1 MELRGKDTKDFVI
14 YNRKMQKISPIK
26 ERILKFADTL
36 DISRREFYKK
46 TGISRGT
53 LESSTGITE
62 DTLAKFIAAFGEL
75 SPEWILTG
83 NGEMYRHTHTHP
95 ASQKLGNQGKDT
107 KDFSTNDTNF
117 INIDTPVAQRTT
129 EPGAGIPL
137 IPIDAVAGLPVGE
150 SLAARF
156 IDCAHYV
163 IPEFVNLN
171 VEYMIRVSGSSM
183 YPKYSN
189 GDILACRRVQDVL
202 FFQWGKIYVI
212 DSSQGALVKR
222 VFQDED
228 PDRILLVSDNREHYP
243 PFSIPKSDIRS
254 LSIVVGVIR
263 LE

>member
-1 MELRGKDTKDFVI
+1 MEQRGKDTKDFVTC
-14 YNRKMQKISPIK
+14 NRKMQKISPIK

-36 DISRREFYKK
+36 DISKREFYKK

-62 DTLAKFIAAFGEL
+62 ETLAKFIATFKEL
-75 SPEWILTG
+75 SLEWILTG
-83 NGEMYRHTHTHP
+83 EGPMLRSDLPAAHP
-95 ASQKLGNQGKDT
+95 A
-107 KDFSTNDTNF
+107 
-117 INIDTPVAQRTT
+117 T

-137 IPIDAVAGLPVGE
+137 IPIEAVAGLPTDDPVGT
-150 SLAARF
+150 RF
-156 IDCAHYV
+156 IDCAHYI
-163 IPEFVNLN
+163 IPDFANLN

-189 GDILACRRVQDVL
+189 GDILACRRVHDVL

-228 PDRILLVSDNREHYP
+228 PDRILLVSDNRENYP

-254 LSIVVGVIR
+254 PSIVVGVIR

>member
-1 MELRGKDTKDFVI
+1 M
-14 YNRKMQKISPIK
+14 
-26 ERILKFADTL
+26 LKFADTL
-36 DISRREFYKK
+36 GISKREFYKK

-62 DTLAKFIAAFGEL
+62 DTLAKFIATFEEL

-83 NGEMYRHTHTHP
+83 KGEMYR
-95 ASQKLGNQGKDT
+95 ASHAHIGLQSVENHGKDT
-107 KDFSTNDTNF
+107 KDFNTNPDKV
-117 INIDTPVAQRTT
+117 INNVIPVAHPAT

-137 IPIDAVAGLPVGE
+137 IPIEAIAGIPAGE
-150 SLAARF
+150 DIGIRF
-156 IDCAHYV
+156 IDCTRYV
-163 IPEFVNLN
+163 IPEFANLN

-228 PDRILLVSDNREHYP
+228 PDRILLVSDNKEHYP

>member
-1 MELRGKDTKDFVI
+1 M
-14 YNRKMQKISPIK
+14 
-26 ERILKFADTL
+26 KFADTL

-83 NGEMYRHTHTHP
+83 NGEMYRHTHAHP
-95 ASQKLGNQGKDT
+95 TPQNVGNQGKDT
-107 KDFSTNDTNF
+107 KDFNTTVANF
-117 INIDTPVAQRTT
+117 INSETPVVQRTIV
-129 EPGAGIPL
+129 PGEGIPL
-137 IPIDAVAGLPVGE
+137 IPIEAIAGIPAGE
-150 SLAARF
+150 SIAVRF
-156 IDCAHYV
+156 IDCTRYV
-163 IPEFVNLN
+163 VPEFANLN

-189 GDILACRRVQDVL
+189 GDILACRRVHDVL

-212 DSSQGALVKR
+212 DSSQGPLVKR

-228 PDRILLVSDNREHYP
+228 PDRILLVSDNKEHYP

-254 LSIVVGVIR
+254 LSIVLGVIR